1 MQNFNECIQYPN
13 KIHLTYFLKCLSM
26 ASMSLL
32 DWSQLFLKFAQV
44 LERLLRLKRLIWIY
58 FSKFCCLFD
67 AFNLL
72 LKLIDFENSMNM
84 AAVKWKWKLS
94 VLIMLL
100 KITLQRYDITKKV
113 TIQKKKPSCDRKLAC
128 FLVLYFMLF
137 SRRISKIRSL
147 SVLG

>member
-1 MQNFNECIQYPN
+1 MFKHGFHVVVGLISVVFKICSSFGKTATTQKIDMNLFFQILLSFRCIRFTFETYWFWKFN
-13 KIHLTYFLKCLSM
+13 
-26 ASMSLL
+26 
-32 DWSQLFLKFAQV
+32 
-44 LERLLRLKRLIWIY
+44 
-58 FSKFCCLFD
+58 
-67 AFNLL
+67 
-72 LKLIDFENSMNM
+72 NM

-113 TIQKKKPSCDRKLAC
+113 TIKKKKPSCDIKLAC